1 MKNIQKA
8 RIFLVCAILAL
19 TAVLYGCSNKETSA
33 QTRSD
38 LTSEH
43 VRGLYADMKRS
54 DVEDLLGKSDSAL
67 AEKESFEMYSLADG
81 TVAVLRYA
89 GDKLQSAF
97 IRGKDNIEEV
107 LFNNYGSH
115 SNQINDGTTNSDGK
129 EITDS
134 ADNGTEN
141 QETSGAFGTPDSSAA
156 PNDTSVP
163 NDTDTSANMTGQ
175 STNTAETT
183 PAQ

>member
-8 RIFLVCAILAL
+8 RIFLVCAIFAL
-19 TAVLYGCSNKETSA
+19 TAVLYGCSNKEMSA
-33 QTRSD
+33 QIRSD

-43 VRGLYADMKRS
+43 IRGLYADMKRS

-97 IRGKDNIEEV
+97 IRGKDNVEEA

-129 EITDS
+129 EI
-134 ADNGTEN
+134 G
-141 QETSGAFGTPDSSAA
+141 ETNNPANNHET
-156 PNDTSVP
+156 NDTAPESSHAAQ
-163 NDTDTSANMTGQ
+163 DTSNMTGTSESVPQ
-175 STNTAETT
+175 S
-183 PAQ
+183 

>member
-8 RIFLVCAILAL
+8 RIFLVCAIFAL
-19 TAVLYGCSNKETSA
+19 TAVLYGCSNKEMSA

-43 VRGLYADMKRS
+43 IRGLYADMKRS

-67 AEKESFEMYSLADG
+67 SRKRKLWNVQPCWRHQLLFCS
-81 TVAVLRYA
+81 YA

-97 IRGKDNIEEV
+97 IRGKDNVEEA

-129 EITDS
+129 EI
-134 ADNGTEN
+134 G
-141 QETSGAFGTPDSSAA
+141 ETNNPANNHET
-156 PNDTSVP
+156 NDTAPESSHAAQ
-163 NDTDTSANMTGQ
+163 DTSNMTGTSESVPQ
-175 STNTAETT
+175 S
-183 PAQ
+183 

>member
-1 MKNIQKA
+1 MKNIQKT
-8 RIFLVCAILAL
+8 RIILVAAILAL

-43 VRGLYADMKRS
+43 IRGLYADMKRS

-97 IRGKDNIEEV
+97 IRGKDNVEEA

-115 SNQINDGTTNSDGK
+115 SNQINDGTSNSDGK
-129 EITDS
+129 EIGES
-134 ADNGTEN
+134 NSR
-141 QETSGAFGTPDSSAA
+141 ETNDTTPDSTHT
-156 PNDTSVP
+156 PQDTP
-163 NDTDTSANMTGQ
+163 NMTGTDESVPQ
-175 STNTAETT
+175 S
-183 PAQ
+183 